1 VILVNADVFAP
12 RYKSQ
17 IPGSEEKMR
26 GIRAGYVTIVLL
38 IIGLNGFALLQ
49 HLGVVPELSGFIA
62 ATLLADMLTAPI
74 IVWAAYVFGHI
85 AEDRYQHR
93 KHRHPA

>member
-1 VILVNADVFAP
+1 
-12 RYKSQ
+12 
-17 IPGSEEKMR
+17 MR
-26 GIRAGYVTIVLL
+26 GLRAGYVTIVLL
-38 IIGLNGFALLQ
+38 VIGLNGFALLQ
-49 HLGVVPELSGFIA
+49 HLGVVPELGGFIA
-62 ATLLADMLTAPI
+62 ATLLANMFTAPI

>member
-1 VILVNADVFAP
+1 MGLLTTHASRSHGRCLPSTREFA
-12 RYKSQ
+12 
-17 IPGSEEKMR
+17 
-26 GIRAGYVTIVLL
+26 VIVLL
-38 IIGLNGFALLQ
+38 VIGLNGFALLQ

-62 ATLLADMLTAPI
+62 ATLLANMFTAPI

>member
-1 VILVNADVFAP
+1 
-12 RYKSQ
+12 
-17 IPGSEEKMR
+17 MR
-26 GIRAGYVTIVLL
+26 GLHAGYVTIVLL
-38 IIGLNGFALLQ
+38 VIGLNGFALLQ
-49 HLGVVPELSGFIA
+49 HLGAVPELGGFIA
-62 ATLLADMLTAPI
+62 ATLLANMFTAPI

>member
-1 VILVNADVFAP
+1 MPLEEMDARLTRRL
-12 RYKSQ
+12 RYQ
-17 IPGSEEKMR
+17 
-26 GIRAGYVTIVLL
+26 VLL
-38 IIGLNGFALLQ
+38 VIGLNGFALLQ
-49 HLGVVPELSGFIA
+49 HLGVVPELGGFIA
-62 ATLLADMLTAPI
+62 ATLLANMFTAPI